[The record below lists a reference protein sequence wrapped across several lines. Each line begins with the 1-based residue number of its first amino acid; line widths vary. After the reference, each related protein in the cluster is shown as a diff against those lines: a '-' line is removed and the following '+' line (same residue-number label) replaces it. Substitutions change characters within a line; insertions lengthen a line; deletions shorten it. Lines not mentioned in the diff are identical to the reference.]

1 MTTHIDKNNQ
11 HIFFFVFRRLATTK
25 FEPTDARK
33 ALPCFDEPAMKATFS
48 TVIVHDK
55 DYKALSNMPVV
66 KKQTLSNGRIESH
79 FKKSVPMSTYLLAFI
94 VCDFKF
100 TNATTG
106 QHNNITV
113 SQLYLYLF
121 NLYIHWVNV

>member
-1 MTTHIDKNNQ
+1 
-11 HIFFFVFRRLATTK
+11 
-25 FEPTDARK
+25 
-33 ALPCFDEPAMKATFS
+33 MKATFS
-48 TVIVHDK
+48 TVIAHDK

-66 KKQTLSNGRIESH
+66 KKRTLANGRIASH

-94 VCDFKF
+94 VCDFQY

-113 SQLYLYLF
+113 SHSHFFFFICKSMWLMSDIQANI
-121 NLYIHWVNV
+121 NLELNSYMAWSVTLNDRYSSGP

>member
-1 MTTHIDKNNQ
+1 
-11 HIFFFVFRRLATTK
+11 
-25 FEPTDARK
+25 
-33 ALPCFDEPAMKATFS
+33 MKATFS

-55 DYKALSNMPVV
+55 GYKALSNMPVV
-66 KKQTLSNGRIESH
+66 KKQALPNGRIESH